1 SGTRFF
7 EPIFQSVV
15 APVVRQDVLKANQK
29 VAELLEA
36 VGTHLDNEKMRVLN
50 DKVETDHEEAKD
62 VAVEFL
68 KENGLLPK

>member
-1 SGTRFF
+1 M
-7 EPIFQSVV
+7 
-15 APVVRQDVLKANQK
+15 APVIRQDVLKANPK

-50 DKVETDHEEAKD
+50 AKVETDHEEAKD
-62 VAVEFL
+62 VAVDFL

>member
-1 SGTRFF
+1 M
-7 EPIFQSVV
+7 
-15 APVVRQDVLKANQK
+15 LKANPK

-50 DKVETDHEEAKD
+50 AKVETDHEEAKD